1 MTTIYL
7 IRHGQSIGNATRT
20 YLGHTDLDLTGL
32 GYAQAEETAKAL
44 SGVPFT
50 AVYTSDL
57 LRARHTA
64 EPHAR
69 RRGLEVKLCPA
80 LREVCCGEW
89 EGRTAKELA
98 EAYPEAYLVGFRQ
111 SFGTFEMPGG
121 ESIPEVGERAHGA
134 LLEIAKAHPGQTVL
148 AVSHGGTIRMLWA
161 IISGIAAE
169 QVGTSL
175 PFPSNASYSVL
186 EYDGEKLVS
195 VEYSVDSHMPNV
207 THVHL

>member
-1 MTTIYL
+1 MTRI
-7 IRHGQSIGNATRT
+7 IVVRHGESEANVKNLLA
-20 YLGHTDLDLTGL
+20 GHLDLDLTPL
-32 GYAQAEETAKAL
+32 GYEQAEITAAHL
-44 SGVPFT
+44 AGEQLA
-50 AVYTSDL
+50 AVYSSDL
-57 LRARHTA
+57 QRAVHTA

-98 EAYPEAYLVGFRQ
+98 EAYPEPYLVGFRQ
-111 SFGTFEMPGG
+111 RFGTFEMPGG

-169 QVGTSL
+169 QVSTRL

-186 EYDGEKLVS
+186 EYDGEKLVPI
-195 VEYSVDSHMPNV
+195 EYSVDSHMPNV